1 MFSVIWLSQTIDQPV
16 EYQNQQCFAT
26 RYKINIELRH
36 EKILAL
42 FDHQL
47 TVLRKNIGLMVK
59 IVGYGRW
66 VKNGQKMSDIIYGH
80 SLMKK

>member
-1 MFSVIWLSQTIDQPV
+1 MFLVIWLSQTIDQPV
-16 EYQNQQCFAT
+16 EYQNLQCFAT

-42 FDHQL
+42 FDLQL
-47 TVLRKNIGLMVK
+47 TVLRKNIGRYMVK
-59 IVGYGRW
+59 IVGHGRW

-80 SLMKK
+80 SLT